1 VRDIDIGRIVRVLR
15 RRRGWRQLEAAAHA
29 GVHRSTWSLVERG
42 HLDHL
47 SMTTVRRCL
56 EALECRLD
64 LVPRWRGA
72 ELDRLLDEAHSRL
85 QAAWSAKLELWGW
98 EVLAEVSFN
107 HYGER
112 GRVDLLA
119 FHRALRNLVVV
130 EIKSELADVQGLL
143 GPLDV
148 KTRVATSIAG
158 ERGWGRPIHVAPVL
172 IIRESATSRRRLA
185 ALAPLFGRFNLRGRG
200 AISWLRKPS
209 ESPSPLGL
217 LILSD
222 LSPAGSISAKRV
234 GTQRVRV
241 HGGRLSAADADGRRD
256 GSAGR
261 A

>member
-1 VRDIDIGRIVRVLR
+1 
-15 RRRGWRQLEAAAHA
+15 
-29 GVHRSTWSLVERG
+29 
-42 HLDHL
+42 
-47 SMTTVRRCL
+47 
-56 EALECRLD
+56 
-64 LVPRWRGA
+64 
-72 ELDRLLDEAHSRL
+72 L
-85 QAAWSAKLELWGW
+85 QAAWHAKLDLWAW

-119 FHRALRNLVVV
+119 FHRALRILIVV

-148 KTRVATSIAG
+148 KTRVACSIAV
-158 ERGWGRPIHVAPVL
+158 ERGWGRPIRVVPVL

-185 ALAPLFGRFNLRGRG
+185 TLAPLFGRFNLRGRG
-200 AISWLRKPS
+200 AVSWLRKPS
-209 ESPSPLGL
+209 EAPSPLGL

-241 HGGRLSAADADGRRD
+241 QRNPMSVAEPADQQD
-256 GSAGR
+256 GSAR
-261 A
+261 DV

>member
-1 VRDIDIGRIVRVLR
+1 VAPSSIGFWTKLTAGC
-15 RRRGWRQLEAAAHA
+15 RRRGTQ
-29 GVHRSTWSLVERG
+29 SS
-42 HLDHL
+42 
-47 SMTTVRRCL
+47 SY
-56 EALECRLD
+56 
-64 LVPRWRGA
+64 GA
-72 ELDRLLDEAHSRL
+72 
-85 QAAWSAKLELWGW
+85 W

-112 GRVDLLA
+112 GRVDSLA
-119 FHRALRNLVVV
+119 FHRALRILIVV

-148 KTRVATSIAG
+148 KTRVASSIAV
-158 ERGWGRPIHVAPVL
+158 ERGWGRPIHLVPVL
-172 IIRESATSRRRLA
+172 VIRESATSRRRLA
-185 ALAPLFGRFNLRGRG
+185 TLAPLFGRFNLRGRG

-209 ESPSPLGL
+209 ESPSRLGL

-241 HGGRLSAADADGRRD
+241 QGGRLSVADVDAKRD
-256 GSAGR
+256 GSAGD

>member
-1 VRDIDIGRIVRVLR
+1 
-15 RRRGWRQLEAAAHA
+15 
-29 GVHRSTWSLVERG
+29 
-42 HLDHL
+42 
-47 SMTTVRRCL
+47 M
-56 EALECRLD
+56 
-64 LVPRWRGA
+64 P
-72 ELDRLLDEAHSRL
+72 
-85 QAAWSAKLELWGW
+85 AAWHAKLDLWGW

-148 KTRVATSIAG
+148 KTRVASSIAV
-158 ERGWGRPIHVAPVL
+158 EREWGRPIHVVPLL

-200 AISWLRKPS
+200 AISWLRRPS
-209 ESPSPLGL
+209 ESSPLGL

-241 HGGRLSAADADGRRD
+241 RGQMMSVADADGGRE
-256 GSAGR
+256 GSAGG

>member
-1 VRDIDIGRIVRVLR
+1 LRHSNAGWIWSLAGVAPSSIGFWTKLTAGC
-15 RRRGWRQLEAAAHA
+15 RRRGTQ
-29 GVHRSTWSLVERG
+29 SS
-42 HLDHL
+42 
-47 SMTTVRRCL
+47 SY
-56 EALECRLD
+56 
-64 LVPRWRGA
+64 GA
-72 ELDRLLDEAHSRL
+72 
-85 QAAWSAKLELWGW
+85 W

-112 GRVDLLA
+112 GRVDSLA
-119 FHRALRNLVVV
+119 FHRALRILIVV

-148 KTRVATSIAG
+148 KTRVASSIAV
-158 ERGWGRPIHVAPVL
+158 ERGWGRPIHLVPVL
-172 IIRESATSRRRLA
+172 VIRESATSRRRLVT
-185 ALAPLFGRFNLRGRG
+185 LAPLFGRFNLRGRG

-209 ESPSPLGL
+209 ESPSRLGL

-241 HGGRLSAADADGRRD
+241 QGGRLSVADVDAKRD
-256 GSAGR
+256 GSAGD